1 MNSGL
6 PGSQVN
12 ASTLRFFASHT
23 LAGIITTLPL
33 LLSTGVPS
41 GLSSACGAIRSS
53 TLAFGHM
60 VLHGK

>member
-1 MNSGL
+1 MYSGL

-12 ASTLRFFASHT
+12 DSTLRFFANHS

-33 LLSTGVPS
+33 VFFTGLPLASSS
-41 GLSSACGAIRSS
+41 GCGGNRSS

-60 VLHGK
+60 VLHGR